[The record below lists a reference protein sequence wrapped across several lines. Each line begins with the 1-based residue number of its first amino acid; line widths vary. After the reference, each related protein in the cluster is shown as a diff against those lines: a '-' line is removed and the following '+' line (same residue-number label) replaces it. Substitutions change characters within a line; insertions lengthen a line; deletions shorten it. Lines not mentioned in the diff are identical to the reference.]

1 MRNKNAVKENQARR
15 RLIGF
20 SLLTL
25 GGAGLEGRY
34 LRGAEEDVSGAIEKE
49 AHPLAQRRG

>member
-15 RLIGF
+15 RLLRF

-25 GGAGLEGRY
+25 GGAGLEGSTQH
-34 LRGAEEDVSGAIEKE
+34 LAGKEEGEESDKKVAVM
-49 AHPLAQRRG
+49 AA

>member
-15 RLIGF
+15 RLLRF

-25 GGAGLEGRY
+25 GGAGIEGSTPHLARK
-34 LRGAEEDVSGAIEKE
+34 EEEERPESVAVM
-49 AHPLAQRRG
+49 AA